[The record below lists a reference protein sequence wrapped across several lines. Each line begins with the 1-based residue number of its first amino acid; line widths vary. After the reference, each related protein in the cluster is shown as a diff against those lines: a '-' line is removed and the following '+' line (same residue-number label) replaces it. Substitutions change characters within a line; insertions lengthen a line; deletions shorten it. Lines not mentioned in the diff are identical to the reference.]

1 MAKYLPSMDSNIDLI
16 GDEIVPSTFRQKIPS
31 SIWRKRFA
39 YSVALAMTGAFTWWA
54 ATTRHSPKWI
64 TVTGVVLALAGTAS
78 IAYHVI
84 MVSIARDKP
93 RIGPW
98 VTANAR
104 TARYTVP
111 YRLMKRLRLLMFS
124 AVSVSVMI
132 FASLLVMWARG
143 DKSTSTILT
152 LILAALLT
160 AVIVLRARQTRPEP
174 LGKDSVAVDA
184 RKLARRSHCKLIA
197 WAPSDHNLPGLD
209 PRLGY
214 EARTLLWSRLDEEK
228 EPGVRR
234 YALWC
239 VRAGRLSWRLL
250 GVQALSFVE
259 PCVLEIDGNKCRL
272 LTGVRLLIPWHDRR
286 QGHALGLDR
295 IQLSMDDETGI
306 GTSVNSD
313 MDPRAPR
320 WESGVVTLYLQYD
333 GVGSAV
339 CKPATRRELLKTI
352 DRRS

>member
-1 MAKYLPSMDSNIDLI
+1 MDFIDLI
-16 GDEIVPSTFRQKIPS
+16 GDEIIPSSFRQKIPS

-39 YSVALAMTGAFTWWA
+39 YSIALTITGAFTWWA
-54 ATTRHSPKWI
+54 ATTHHSPKWI
-64 TVTGVVLALAGTAS
+64 TITGVVLAIAGIAS
-78 IAYHVI
+78 IAYHAI
-84 MVSIARDKP
+84 MASITKDRP

-104 TARYTVP
+104 TARHTVP

-132 FASLLVMWARG
+132 FASLLIMWARG
-143 DKSTSTILT
+143 DKSTSTILA
-152 LILAALLT
+152 LILAVLLA
-160 AVIVLRARQTRPEP
+160 AVIMLRARQTRPEP

-239 VRAGRLSWRLL
+239 IRAGRFSWRLL

-339 CKPATRRELLKTI
+339 CKLATRRELLKTI